1 MCQIV
6 IPASRVRSPTRV
18 VTDSTGTQYSDQLNS
33 NRFPN
38 DYGEPS
44 LRDGDQGFGHY
55 GAAGGTGESGNF
67 AQLQEP
73 INPPPRDTLWGSL
86 DYVLTEAQKRN
97 WKEQGSPANPN
108 IKAAYQVCGLDY
120 NQDGSAIQYAWC
132 AAFISWA
139 LETAGISNLRS
150 MSSQAYNSYG
160 QPVQWR
166 NYVNIRKW
174 DIVVFKSKT
183 RGGGHVGFI
192 KSIDPNNQKLEVLGG
207 NQSNTL
213 KVSTYRFE
221 SRSQYIKEIRRNWDI
236 PAEYDL
242 PLVGDISASA
252 ESGASTV

>member
-18 VTDSTGTQYSDQLNS
+18 VSDSSGTQYSEQLNA

-38 DYGEPS
+38 DYGEPG

-67 AQLQEP
+67 VQLQQP
-73 INPPPRDTLWGSL
+73 VIAPPQDTLWGSL
-86 DYVLTEAQKRN
+86 DYVLREAQTRN
-97 WKEQGSPANPN
+97 WNEQGSPANPN
-108 IKAAYQVCGLDY
+108 IKATYQVCGLNYDR
-120 NQDGSAIQYAWC
+120 DGSAIQYAWC
-132 AAFISWA
+132 AAFVSWA
-139 LETAGISNLRS
+139 LETAGIPNLRS
-150 MSSQAYNSYG
+150 MSSQAYASYG

-166 NYVNIRKW
+166 NYVNVRKW

-192 KSIDPNNQKLEVLGG
+192 QSIDPNQGKLEVLGG

-213 KVSTYRFE
+213 RVSTYSFD
-221 SRSQYIKEIRRNWDI
+221 SRSQYVREVRRNWDI
-236 PAEYDL
+236 PSEFDV
-242 PLVGDISASA
+242 PLVGSISASA
-252 ESGASTV
+252 ESGSATV